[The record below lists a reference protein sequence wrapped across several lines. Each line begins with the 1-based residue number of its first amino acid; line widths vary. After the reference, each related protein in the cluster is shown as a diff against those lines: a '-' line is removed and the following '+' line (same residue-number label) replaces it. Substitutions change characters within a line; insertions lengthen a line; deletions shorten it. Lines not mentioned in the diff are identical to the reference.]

1 VSKLIDINNLKREDK
16 IHRLILDVSKKHQ
29 IISQYQQ
36 PSILTDD
43 ELYVLFNEIVDD
55 IYQITEMPKF
65 EILEKVFEDGRHKLM
80 ARSISCLSIKT
91 DSIESLVQEVKKMT
105 EDKYCIFYNIEKYKE
120 YGIQEKTFYHFR
132 SAFNQD
138 KARKRNKVI
147 RNILGE

>member
-1 VSKLIDINNLKREDK
+1 MSKLIDINNLKREDK

-91 DSIESLVQEVKKMT
+91 DSIESLVQEIKK
-105 EDKYCIFYNIEKYKE
+105 DD
-120 YGIQEKTFYHFR
+120 R
-132 SAFNQD
+132 
-138 KARKRNKVI
+138 R
-147 RNILGE
+147 